1 MAKNLGQMWYLR
13 TPVLCHGSH
22 DSGVFDR
29 IKMTN
34 VEEEN
39 KLADWESKNA
49 EKIRK
54 MVQVLRCLKEKMV
67 EVQVERVAVFCNKGE
82 HCLRIRSYASLVSH
96 MCGAGVKC
104 CTVILSLSSRRVSH
118 SFVSYQRNPSPLSPL

>member
-1 MAKNLGQMWYLR
+1 MAKNLGQMWYSR

-39 KLADWESKNA
+39 KLAAWESKNA

-82 HCLRIRSYASLVSH
+82 HCLRMYEVDETYPRRLPQDLREGWKKGQA
-96 MCGAGVKC
+96 GAEDPHRLEGVMEQL
-104 CTVILSLSSRRVSH
+104 TI
-118 SFVSYQRNPSPLSPL
+118 